1 MQNAKEK
8 EKKEAECL
16 AILSRIAELEQQIA
30 DNEPFGATPQATI
43 PKARR
48 LWRTETY
55 IEVLS
60 SDAEE
65 RDNAM
70 EVDETNCKE
79 FKLDSKEGHKSW
91 QSVKQQPMD
100 KP

>member
-1 MQNAKEK
+1 
-8 EKKEAECL
+8 L
-16 AILSRIAELEQQIA
+16 
-30 DNEPFGATPQATI
+30 
-43 PKARR
+43 
-48 LWRTETY
+48 LWCTETY

-70 EVDETNCKE
+70 EVDETDCKE
-79 FKLDSKEGHKSW
+79 FKLDSKEGHESW